1 MKKIRLSIL
10 LVIVIGISSY
20 GQVNKPVLTDNK
32 MKTFIDT
39 AVNKAATIYLQ
50 DSNTNGI
57 SIGIY
62 FKGIKYT
69 YNYGEVKRGSHI
81 LPTAD
86 NFYNLGSVAKPFIST
101 MLAEAVIEKKAKLTD
116 DIRKYLPSEYPN
128 LEYQGHPIRLIDLAN
143 HTSSLPKEFHTFSP
157 SVLESLGKLDL
168 AGQINYFNSYNQDSL
183 LTDLHKIKPDTI
195 PGIKYNYNG
204 NATMLLMLLVERIY
218 HQPYEKVVTQFLRSH
233 FKMNDTKSILSVAE
247 MKRIVQG
254 YNDENEPQ
262 HYTNYTGFTG
272 GPSMNSTINDMLK
285 FLEANILEKDKAIK
299 LTHQL
304 TWGDKN
310 GFALG
315 LNWMMDTNKN
325 GERFIFHDGHTGI
338 GFNTHC
344 IFYPKQKSGFIII
357 VNDII
362 DQDKVSELEKAIK
375 ADLDRH

>member
-1 MKKIRLSIL
+1 MKKITLSITF
-10 LVIVIGISSY
+10 VIIAVISSF
-20 GQVNKPVLTDNK
+20 GQINKAALTDNK

-50 DSNTNGI
+50 DTNTNGI

-62 FKGIKYT
+62 YKGKKYT
-69 YNYGEVKRGSHI
+69 YNYGEVKRGSRL
-81 LPTAD
+81 LPTSD

-116 DIRKYLPSEYPN
+116 DIRKYLPNTYPN

-143 HTSSLPKEFHTFSP
+143 HTSSLPKEFHAFSP
-157 SVLESLGKLDL
+157 SVMDSIGKLNL
-168 AGQINYFNSYNQDSL
+168 LGQANYFNGYTQDCL
-183 LTDLHKIKPDTI
+183 LADLHKVKPDTI
-195 PGIKYNYNG
+195 PGTKYQYNG

-218 HQPYEKVVTQFLRSH
+218 NQPYEKVVIQYLSKKL
-233 FKMNDTKSILSVAE
+233 KMYETKTLLTETEIKRLAE
-247 MKRIVQG
+247 G
-254 YNDENEPQ
+254 YNDENQPQ
-262 HYTNYTGFTG
+262 GYANYKGFFG

-285 FLEANILEKDKAIK
+285 FVEANISEKDKAIK

-315 LNWMMDTNKN
+315 LSWMMDTNKN

-344 IFYPKQKSGFIII
+344 ILYPKQKRGFIII
-357 VNDII
+357 VNDIT
-362 DQDKVSELEKAIK
+362 DQDKVSDIEKAIK
-375 ADLDRH
+375 TDLDRH

>member
-1 MKKIRLSIL
+1 M
-10 LVIVIGISSY
+10 VTVISSY

-32 MKTFIDT
+32 MKTFIDS
-39 AVNKAATIYLQ
+39 AVNKAATNYLQ
-50 DSNTNGI
+50 DSNANGI
-57 SIGIY
+57 SIGVY
-62 FKGIKYT
+62 FKGKKYS
-69 YNYGEVKRGSHI
+69 YNYGEIKRGSGV

-86 NFYNLGSVAKPFIST
+86 NFYNLGSVAKTFIST

-116 DIRKYLPSEYPN
+116 DIRKYLPSKYPN
-128 LEYQGHPIRLIDLAN
+128 LEYQGHPIKLVDLAN

-157 SVLESLGKLDL
+157 SVLESLDKLDL
-168 AGQINYFNSYNQDSL
+168 AGQINYFNNYNQDSL
-183 LTDLHKIKPDTI
+183 LADLHQIKPDTI
-195 PGIKYNYNG
+195 PGTKYQYNG

-218 HQPYEKVVTQFLRSH
+218 HEPYEKVVTQYLRKNL
-233 FKMNDTKSILSVAE
+233 KMYETKSMLTESE
-247 MKRIVQG
+247 MKRLAQG

-262 HYTNYTGFTG
+262 HYINYTGFTG

-285 FLEANILEKDKAIK
+285 YIEANISEKDKAIK

-315 LNWMMDTNKN
+315 LSWMMDTNKN

-362 DQDKVSELEKAIK
+362 DQDKVSEIEKEIK
-375 ADLDRH
+375 AGLDRH